1 MNAWVDLELILL
13 KNKQLIKQFK
23 NKLIERERERER
35 EN

>member
-23 NKLIERERERER
+23 NKLIERERERE
-35 EN
+35 N